1 MSRSE
6 AWISFLHRPHPF
18 RLSERTQLLLL
29 FAVTPSASTFDYR
42 RWLDEEQILSLGKYL
57 PAEAL
62 KDLLAR
68 LYALHR
74 QAYDYDDTTRH
85 LDDVAQGLLECLE
98 SNLRNL
104 RQTIRLAV
112 DIYDRCYAH
121 RDYTAAQ
128 AVGELRLALL
138 GR

>member
-1 MSRSE
+1 M
-6 AWISFLHRPHPF
+6 
-18 RLSERTQLLLL
+18 
-29 FAVTPSASTFDYR
+29 R
-42 RWLDEEQILSLGKYL
+42 RWLDDEQILTLGKYL

-62 KDLLAR
+62 DDLMAR
-68 LYALHR
+68 LYVLHR
-74 QAYDYDDTTRH
+74 QAYVYENASQH
-85 LDDVAQGLLECLE
+85 LDLSKGLLECLE
-98 SNLRNL
+98 NNLLNL

-128 AVGELRLALL
+128 AVGELRQALL